1 MSRPLLRLAPV
12 RARRL
17 ACRLAFVAL
26 AAAGPAHAETLVL
39 SLSSDTIPITSN
51 FAGADLALFGAIERD
66 GATVA
71 RAQDYDVVVTVRGPR
86 GQVTV
91 REKMPWGPLWLNL
104 DQRKYIAIPAL
115 ISVLSNRPLDAVATP
130 AMLRKLTLGVDAL
143 VTPQG
148 RRGELFDPDEPQF
161 RAALIRQRR
170 EEGLFHDDPK
180 AVTFLTPTLFRATVR
195 LPGVAPL
202 GRYDVD
208 VTALSGGVAL
218 ARASSAFTVLKGG
231 FEQRVAVAAREH
243 GWLYG
248 LVTALMAMALGWLAT
263 VVFRRD

>member
-1 MSRPLLRLAPV
+1 MIALA
-12 RARRL
+12 RAL
-17 ACRLAFVAL
+17 AVMALL
-26 AAAGPAHAETLVL
+26 AAAPARAETLVV

-51 FAGADLALFGAIERD
+51 FAGADVAVFGAIERD

-91 REKMPWGPLWLNL
+91 REKLRWGPLWLNL
-104 DQRKYIAIPAL
+104 EQRKYIAIPAL
-115 ISVLSNRPLDAVATP
+115 IAVLSNRPLDAIATP

-143 VTPQG
+143 VTAQG
-148 RRGELFDPDEPQF
+148 RRGELFDPDEPDF
-161 RAALIRQRR
+161 RAALIRQRQA
-170 EEGLFHDDPK
+170 EGLFVETP
-180 AVTFLTPTLFRATVR
+180 AGVAFLTPTLFRATVR

-231 FEQRVAVAAREH
+231 FEQRVALAARENA
-243 GWLYG
+243 WLYG
-248 LVTALMAMALGWLAT
+248 LATALMAIAMGWIAT
-263 VVFRRD
+263 VIFRRD